1 MLHYTDFSK
10 GIFMASTS
18 EFKNGLTIEL
28 DNDVYQIIE
37 FQHVKPGKG
46 GAFVRTRIR
55 KMSTG
60 QVIDKTF
67 RAGESIEIAR
77 VERKTLQFLYH
88 TGEDYVFMDNET
100 YDQITLM
107 EDQIGPQVKFLKD
120 NSDVMVIS
128 HNERILGVEL
138 PDTID
143 VEVVQTDPGLKGD
156 TASGGS
162 KPATIETGAVITVPL
177 FINEGDR
184 IRVDTR
190 SAKYIERV
198 K

>member
-1 MLHYTDFSK
+1 
-10 GIFMASTS
+10 MASTS
-18 EFKNGLTIEL
+18 DFKNGLTILL

-46 GAFVRTRIR
+46 GAFVRTHLR
-55 KMSTG
+55 KLATG
-60 QVIDKTF
+60 QVIEKTY
-67 RAGESIEIAR
+67 RAGGGIDIAR
-77 VERKTLQFLYH
+77 VERNTLQYLYH
-88 TGEDYVFMDNET
+88 TDDDYVFMDNVT
-100 YDQITLM
+100 FDQVTILGS
-107 EDQIGPQVKFLKD
+107 QIGEQVKFLKD
-120 NSDVMVIS
+120 NSDVMIIS
-128 HNERILGVEL
+128 HEGTILGVEL

-143 VEVVQTDPGLKGD
+143 VLVTQTDPGLKGD

-177 FINEGDR
+177 FVNEGER

-190 SAKYIERV
+190 TAKYIERV